1 MNTLKDDKKKPEMT
15 KTTLR
20 LPKKVFQAARIR
32 AIQEE
37 RNFQDIVSDALQ
49 AYLKT
54 KPKK

>member
-1 MNTLKDDKKKPEMT
+1 MKPEMT

-20 LPKKVFQAARIR
+20 LPKELLKAVKVR
-32 AIQEE
+32 AIGEE
-37 RNFQDIVSDALQ
+37 RNLQDIVKDALE